1 MTVKTVLG
9 SDCGSRFKSSQRTCA
24 LFVFDRRCHHKHHW
38 FIPHGLDSFLL
49 CQITSDANVK
59 FGLFGR
65 PVTSTQVVP
74 RLWHKKHE
82 LSMSRRVVSSFDSGR
97 VYPPLAVAALWK
109 PTLPLNNLSKSRL
122 VGACVFV
129 CFVVVCFVCCVFCV
143 CVFCVL
149 CFVFVCFASTTIWA
163 SRAWWE
169 LEASQTLLWEQVGVY
184 GSKRGRTKTLHLCYQ
199 RLQAVAIS
207 GPGLWEPSSGD
218 LWIFWRVLAMAL
230 VIVRLYESKGN
241 RTKQV
246 HLCRYSCYRQTEW
259 KSATTQERHYRW
271 FSMACNGGSW
281 QCKTFLIGFANVVP
295 SSSQMWTK
303 HWWSLCTLCT
313 TRRRD
318 YADAIKP

>member
-82 LSMSRRVVSSFDSGR
+82 LSMSRRVVSSFGSGR
-97 VYPPLAVAALWK
+97 VYPPLAAAALWK

-122 VGACVFV
+122 VGACVFCVFV
-129 CFVVVCFVCCVFCV
+129 CFVFCV
-143 CVFCVL
+143 CL
-149 CFVFVCFASTTIWA
+149 FVFLCFASTTIWA

-241 RTKQV
+241 RTNQV
-246 HLCRYSCYRQTEW
+246 HLCRYSCYKQTEW
-259 KSATTQERHYRW
+259 KRCQHTREILQMVFNGLQW
-271 FSMACNGGSW
+271 GVMAMQNLSHW
-281 QCKTFLIGFANVVP
+281 VCKCG
-295 SSSQMWTK
+295 
-303 HWWSLCTLCT
+303 
-313 TRRRD
+313 
-318 YADAIKP
+318 AI